1 MESTKQN
8 TEPTTKDK
16 QKENKPFVREK
27 GAGIVKA
34 VLTGD
39 TIVVT
44 GREKTGGP
52 PREREITLANITA
65 PRFGRKKSEK
75 KPEIKDEPFAWASRE
90 SLRKRVIGKNVS
102 FTIEYRT
109 PQSKEFGNIKFLSA
123 DSEGDNIAK
132 DHIANGWAKVRRPSG
147 KGEIPRELEQLI
159 QLEEKAQSE
168 GKGIWEKSEGVIN
181 ASIRNFK
188 VIPPMELFEQ
198 VKGKALSGVV
208 EKVLTGSM
216 MKVTL
221 FPSLQN
227 VTLQLSGVEAPMIQ
241 RSGEAAPFGREAKY
255 LTEHYLL
262 NRDIQLIIEGVDKF
276 NLYGTVSYEGHYIGE
291 ELLKN
296 GLAKYVDWSGQRTNV
311 SPKYKAAEKLAQ
323 EKRGRIWQ
331 DYSAPKPLSRQEEKK
346 LVKPGSQIVGNVLE
360 IVNGGTILVNDGKE
374 DHRISFSS
382 VTPLRQ
388 TGNFEKQ
395 MKNERKKE
403 VSEEKEKAHSPEAK
417 EYLRKKLIGQRVRCV
432 LDYIKTSEEKDRP
445 DKFYYSVYFEKN
457 NVAVEVVSQGLAFA
471 QSHRGTDMRSAD
483 YEDILKAESLA
494 KNNGKG
500 VWNSKET
507 PVHHVNDISLLN
519 TPKEVAKARQFLPSL
534 KRAGKQRGVVEFV
547 FSGSRLKVFIPK
559 EGCQIAFALAGIRCP
574 GKADPFGKEAH
585 QFSKELARQRDVEF
599 EVLSQDRLG
608 TFVGNL
614 WVSKKNLAT
623 SLLEKGFAFIHQ
635 GSIKDTVH
643 STEYLIAEES
653 AKKTHLNVWQDYDEQ
668 AVAEER
674 RKRDE
679 EKNTTRQTKQELI
692 DVIVTEVV
700 DGTSFFVQIIGNEAE
715 QLDELMSALSMQGG
729 DPYKPNI
736 GDLVAAQFTVDDA
749 WYRAKVLSSKE
760 DTEFQVQYIDY
771 GNMEMVPISRI
782 RKLDPKFTRLA
793 PQAVESHLAYIKTPA
808 VETELGQEAANTL
821 RQMALSKSMLANVE
835 YKANNALYL
844 SLGDRESLV
853 LVNAALLRAGLARV
867 ERVRGKN
874 LAPLMEK
881 LKDEESKARS
891 AHLNIWEY
899 GDPGS
904 DEEDTPKKRGGK
916 R

>member
-1 MESTKQN
+1 
-8 TEPTTKDK
+8 
-16 QKENKPFVREK
+16 
-27 GAGIVKA
+27 
-34 VLTGD
+34 
-39 TIVVT
+39 
-44 GREKTGGP
+44 
-52 PREREITLANITA
+52 
-65 PRFGRKKSEK
+65 
-75 KPEIKDEPFAWASRE
+75 
-90 SLRKRVIGKNVS
+90 
-102 FTIEYRT
+102 
-109 PQSKEFGNIKFLSA
+109 
-123 DSEGDNIAK
+123 
-132 DHIANGWAKVRRPSG
+132 
-147 KGEIPRELEQLI
+147 
-159 QLEEKAQSE
+159 
-168 GKGIWEKSEGVIN
+168 
-181 ASIRNFK
+181 
-188 VIPPMELFEQ
+188 
-198 VKGKALSGVV
+198 
-208 EKVLTGSM
+208 
-216 MKVTL
+216 
-221 FPSLQN
+221 
-227 VTLQLSGVEAPMIQ
+227 
-241 RSGEAAPFGREAKY
+241 
-255 LTEHYLL
+255 
-262 NRDIQLIIEGVDKF
+262 
-276 NLYGTVSYEGHYIGE
+276 
-291 ELLKN
+291 
-296 GLAKYVDWSGQRTNV
+296 
-311 SPKYKAAEKLAQ
+311 
-323 EKRGRIWQ
+323 
-331 DYSAPKPLSRQEEKK
+331 
-346 LVKPGSQIVGNVLE
+346 
-360 IVNGGTILVNDGKE
+360 
-374 DHRISFSS
+374 
-382 VTPLRQ
+382 
-388 TGNFEKQ
+388 
-395 MKNERKKE
+395 
-403 VSEEKEKAHSPEAK
+403 
-417 EYLRKKLIGQRVRCV
+417 
-432 LDYIKTSEEKDRP
+432 
-445 DKFYYSVYFEKN
+445 
-457 NVAVEVVSQGLAFA
+457 
-471 QSHRGTDMRSAD
+471 
-483 YEDILKAESLA
+483 
-494 KNNGKG
+494 
-500 VWNSKET
+500 
-507 PVHHVNDISLLN
+507 
-519 TPKEVAKARQFLPSL
+519 
-534 KRAGKQRGVVEFV
+534 
-547 FSGSRLKVFIPK
+547 
-559 EGCQIAFALAGIRCP
+559 
-574 GKADPFGKEAH
+574 
-585 QFSKELARQRDVEF
+585 
-599 EVLSQDRLG
+599 
-608 TFVGNL
+608 
-614 WVSKKNLAT
+614 
-623 SLLEKGFAFIHQ
+623 LEKGFAFIHQ